1 MVIVLV
7 IILSCLSLSNFWGV
21 FILCMISLLL
31 AHRFWMPLEAS
42 FSIKSH
48 CFLCHPYRS
57 WEFHDRI
64 KYQCPGGSVPKGRRF
79 WRALIY
85 IWNGVNFVS
94 GKSQGHA
101 GEQVCLNKPVYR
113 IATAR
118 IDFLKLKMLD
128 INNMG
133 ISLKNATSRNEASV
147 TMRHHHDVSLM
158 CHV

>member
-7 IILSCLSLSNFWGV
+7 IILSCLSLSNF
-21 FILCMISLLL
+21 LSSK
-31 AHRFWMPLEAS
+31 MPLEAS

-57 WEFHDRI
+57 WEFYDRI
-64 KYQCPGGSVPKGRRF
+64 KYQCPGGEVFPRVGGFGGRS
-79 WRALIY
+79 IY
-85 IWNGVNFVS
+85 IWKGVNYVS

-133 ISLKNATSRNEASV
+133 ISFKNATSRNEASV